1 MSQRPGDLGSFLLAG
16 HSPEEAARLAR
27 EFSKKGR
34 KGHSSKELQEI
45 FNKNPELGDL
55 KMPIKPKPLP
65 SQSTPPPK
73 QDPTNPVSE
82 VEGLTGVRMSKG
94 QKWALVIG
102 ITLALYGVTI
112 YLNKK

>member
-1 MSQRPGDLGSFLLAG
+1 MSQMPGDIGSFILAG
-16 HSPEEAARLAR
+16 HSPQEASRLANEYKLKR
-27 EFSKKGR
+27 K

-45 FNKNPELGDL
+45 FNKNPDLADL

-65 SQSTPPPK
+65 SQTKPEPK
-73 QDPTNPVSE
+73 EDPTNPVSE
-82 VEGLTGVRMSKG
+82 VEGLTGVRMTKG
-94 QKWALVIG
+94 QKWAAVIG

>member
-1 MSQRPGDLGSFLLAG
+1 MSQMPGDVGSFILAG
-16 HSPEEAARLAR
+16 HSPQEASRLANEYKLKR
-27 EFSKKGR
+27 K
-34 KGHSSKELQEI
+34 KGHSSKEFQEI
-45 FNKNPELGDL
+45 FNKNPDLADL

-65 SQSTPPPK
+65 SQTKPEPK

-82 VEGLTGVRMSKG
+82 VEGLTGVRMTKG
-94 QKWALVIG
+94 QKWAAVIG

>member
-1 MSQRPGDLGSFLLAG
+1 MPTY
-16 HSPEEAARLAR
+16 
-27 EFSKKGR
+27 KG
-34 KGHSSKELQEI
+34 KVYSSKELQEI
-45 FNKNPELGDL
+45 FNKNPDLADL

-65 SQSTPPPK
+65 SQTNPEPK

-82 VEGLTGVRMSKG
+82 VEALTGTRMTKG
-94 QKWALVIG
+94 QKWAWVIG